1 MELSVLT
8 MADRAH
14 VTALFYDVFTNEPW
28 NDDWSDAAQLDAY
41 ITDLIGQRNSL
52 ALGFFDGDRMVGL
65 SMGIIKHWYTGTEYC
80 IDEFCID
87 RRMQG
92 RGIGTSFMVEIEQY
106 LAKRGIHHIFLQT
119 ERNAPAY
126 GFYLNRGFQE
136 LKDHVSFAKEIEGVQ
151 PEHEEAEGRK

>member
-1 MELSVLT
+1 MELRVLT
-8 MADRAH
+8 MADQAR

-28 NDDWSDAAQLDAY
+28 NDDWSDVAQLDAY
-41 ITDLIGQRNSL
+41 ITDLIGQHNSL
-52 ALGFFDGDRMVGL
+52 ALGFFDGDRMVGV

-92 RGIGTSFMVEIEQY
+92 QGIGTIFMQEIEQY
-106 LAKRGIHHIFLQT
+106 LVKREIRRIFLQT
-119 ERNAPAY
+119 ERTAPAY

-136 LKDHVSFAKEIEGVQ
+136 LTDHVSFVKQIEDMKPG
-151 PEHEEAEGRK
+151 H